1 MEMCDGTPG
10 QLHVNGHSFAN
21 NYNVKTSIT
30 RDWALG
36 IGYWIPG
43 IRIGLLARIVGDR
56 GAQSAHLTWR
66 RRQRLRC
73 GSL

>member
-36 IGYWIPG
+36 IGYRGLELDCSLGLPAIVALNQ
-43 IRIGLLARIVGDR
+43 RI
-56 GAQSAHLTWR
+56 
-66 RRQRLRC
+66 
-73 GSL
+73 